1 MFVHFDYRAF
11 SYLEMSTSKTRSVGK
26 KKKNPPDNSGNRRQ
40 YASDTYRI
48 MIKYYDHLSVG
59 A

>member
-11 SYLEMSTSKTRSVGK
+11 SYLEMSTSKTRSVGEK
-26 KKKNPPDNSGNRRQ
+26 RNPPTANSGNRRQ
-40 YASDTYRI
+40 YASDTDLI

-59 A
+59 G